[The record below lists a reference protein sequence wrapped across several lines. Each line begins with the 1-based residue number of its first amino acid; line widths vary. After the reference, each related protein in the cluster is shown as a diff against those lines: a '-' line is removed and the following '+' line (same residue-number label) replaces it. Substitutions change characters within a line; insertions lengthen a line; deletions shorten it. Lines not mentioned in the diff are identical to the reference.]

1 MPELARQL
9 GAPTLAPPAGTKDV
23 LVNTIFSSSQRDT
36 IGYSYLFHGHSDKSV
51 FVQGSAESS
60 TITGP
65 NAPRTSVR
73 GRSGSLAVVGSNAIY
88 TWREQHRTWRVVF
101 PPTVKRAA
109 ERRELR
115 EFETY
120 RS

>member
-9 GAPTLAPPAGTKDV
+9 GAPALAPPTGTKDV
-23 LVNTIFSSSQRDT
+23 LVNTIFSRSQRDT

-51 FVQGSAESS
+51 FVQGTAEKS

-65 NAPRTSVR
+65 IAPRTSVR

-88 TWREQHRTWRVVF
+88 TWREQNRVWRVVF
-101 PPTVKRAA
+101 PPTMKRAA
-109 ERRELR
+109 ARKEPR
-115 EFETY
+115 EFTTY
-120 RS
+120 RN